1 MRPKLKPIHDQGVVL
16 MGATSGIGLETAMH
30 MAAKAAKVAIIGR
43 HQDSINEAIE
53 QIRSYSRLTN
63 DARTP

>member
-1 MRPKLKPIHDQGVVL
+1 MRPKLKPIHDQVVVL

-30 MAAKAAKVAIIGR
+30 MAAKGAKVAIIGR

-53 QIRSYSRLTN
+53 QIRS
-63 DARTP
+63 